1 LKSGSPQEIAKTEMY
16 KLDRADPQYEQK
28 FIKLLSIADPAKAEE
43 LRQKQKENEFSTGR
57 QNALVTY
64 LERNYPSFAEA
75 AKGDTPLITADN
87 WKDFKEK
94 AGSSKN
100 QFGGTKLVKDDSG
113 NLYYVTQ
120 SLDPDV
126 EGSSPKSVFSPL
138 TPGAPAEP
146 TSAVTVVGDSGETP
160 AERKKREISTST
172 GKIVGKGFALLQAN
186 AAENFSQTQEAI
198 YTADRLI
205 DIQNQ
210 IDTGGFKPV
219 FAKAIT
225 DFLGT
230 TAGDV
235 GEFEY
240 LVKNKM
246 IQKLKAFGANP
257 TEGERK
263 AAMELVESLKK
274 SKKVNLAQL
283 QSYKKEMERRATR
296 QEFLMQDEITKQQYK
311 DFVNAQY
318 ESKEPTE
325 NVVVWGV
332 RD

>member
-1 LKSGSPQEIAKTEMY
+1 
-16 KLDRADPQYEQK
+16 
-28 FIKLLSIADPAKAEE
+28 
-43 LRQKQKENEFSTGR
+43 
-57 QNALVTY
+57 
-64 LERNYPSFAEA
+64 
-75 AKGDTPLITADN
+75 
-87 WKDFKEK
+87 
-94 AGSSKN
+94 
-100 QFGGTKLVKDDSG
+100 
-113 NLYYVTQ
+113 
-120 SLDPDV
+120 
-126 EGSSPKSVFSPL
+126 
-138 TPGAPAEP
+138 
-146 TSAVTVVGDSGETP
+146 
-160 AERKKREISTST
+160 
-172 GKIVGKGFALLQAN
+172 
-186 AAENFSQTQEAI
+186 
-198 YTADRLI
+198 
-205 DIQNQ
+205 
-210 IDTGGFKPV
+210 V

-332 RD
+332 RGR